1 MGKVFRNLYRAAID
15 SANLDAFKL
24 GAEKDV
30 AGIRKNIDDGKMLGL
45 SMYTWEQHVFVYF
58 ETVDCQISPDELLP
72 NAAKALETWPGD
84 VNPRKWIPLID
95 IFHFNAPASLEH
107 WTRKSPVEKHLGKIG
122 LLKPEMIQWYMYCH
136 YTAQEERVLGGGD
149 KYQIIGINENII
161 FCYGEAPT
169 YGEEQVIPCALVDE
183 LKTNITAEQW
193 GALKVGPNSF
203 IPWEDK
209 VGTPQERLR
218 DMDEVVSVW

>member
-1 MGKVFRNLYRAAID
+1 MANVYRNMYRGYIKAENVAAF
-15 SANLDAFKL
+15 SEKANAAAPAIKKL
-24 GAEKDV
+24 
-30 AGIRKNIDDGKMLGL
+30 IDDGKMLGL
-45 SMYTWEQHVFVYF
+45 SLYTWQEHVFLYY
-58 ETVDCQISPDELLP
+58 ETIDEKICPCCLLAD
-72 NAAKALETWPGD
+72 AAAELETWPGD
-84 VNPRKWIPLID
+84 KKWVSLID

-107 WTRKSPVEKHLGKIG
+107 WQRKSAVETHLGKIG
-122 LLKPEMIQWYMYCH
+122 MLKPEMIQWYMYCH

-209 VGTPQERLR
+209 VGTGEERLR
-218 DMDEVVSVW
+218 NMDEVVSVW